1 MQDWAEVA
9 IRTLMAVAV
18 LFLITKILGKRQV
31 SQLSLFEYITG
42 ITMGNL
48 AASIPM
54 ERGPTWYLGF
64 VALAV
69 WVLTTFVIEI
79 LQIKS
84 KKVRDFA
91 DGKTR
96 TLIKDGK
103 ILEDNLRKERLTLDE
118 LMEQLRSKNVFK
130 VSDVEFAIMETSGE
144 VNVLLTK
151 DKQPV
156 TLKDLNML
164 QLPEKEPTAIIM
176 DGQVMEQQMAYMGIT
191 QQWLDAKLKEKSLT
205 VKDVFFAQVDPQGDV
220 YIDQYSDNVQMSKVQ
235 DSNQAVLTLLEQC
248 TTELQK
254 LAADSSEQQRKQLYE
269 QCSQSLKEAIQD
281 MKPINSANS

>member
-9 IRTLMAVAV
+9 IRTLMAVAI

-42 ITMGNL
+42 ITIGNL
-48 AASIPM
+48 AATIPM
-54 ERGPTWYLGF
+54 ERESTWYLGLI
-64 VALAV
+64 ALSV
-69 WVLTTFVIEI
+69 WVLTTLGIEY

-84 KKVRDFA
+84 KKIRDIT
-91 DGKTR
+91 DGR
-96 TLIKDGK
+96 TTILIKDGK

-130 VSDVEFAIMETSGE
+130 VSDVEFALMETSGE

-156 TLKDLNML
+156 TLKDLNMF
-164 QLPEKEPTAIIM
+164 QLPEKEPTAVIM
-176 DGQVMEQQMAYMGIT
+176 DGQLMEQQMAYMGIT

-205 VKDVFFAQVDPQGDV
+205 VKDVFFAQVDTQGEL
-220 YIDQYSDNVQMSKVQ
+220 YIDPYSDNVQMSKAQ
-235 DSNQAVLTLLEQC
+235 DSNQAVLTLLQQC

-254 LAADSSEQQRKQLYE
+254 LATNSSEQQRKQLYE
-269 QCSQSLKEAIQD
+269 LCSHNLKEAIQE
-281 MKPINSANS
+281 MQPVNSSKS

>member
-9 IRTLMAVAV
+9 IRTLMAVAI

-42 ITMGNL
+42 ITIGNL
-48 AASIPM
+48 AATIPM
-54 ERGPTWYLGF
+54 ERESTWYLGLI
-64 VALAV
+64 ALSV
-69 WVLTTFVIEI
+69 WVLTTLGIEY

-84 KKVRDFA
+84 KKIRDIT
-91 DGKTR
+91 DGR
-96 TLIKDGK
+96 TTILIKDGK

-130 VSDVEFAIMETSGE
+130 VSDVEFALMETSGE

-164 QLPEKEPTAIIM
+164 QLPEKEPTAVIM
-176 DGQVMEQQMAYMGIT
+176 DGQLMEQQMAYMGIT

-205 VKDVFFAQVDPQGDV
+205 VKDVFFAQVDPQGEL
-220 YIDQYSDNVQMSKVQ
+220 YIDQYSDNVQLNKVQ
-235 DSNQAVLTLLEQC
+235 DSNQAVLILLEQC

-254 LAADSSEQQRKQLYE
+254 LASGSSEQQRKQLYE
-269 QCSQSLKEAIQD
+269 QCSQSLKEAIQE
-281 MKPINSANS
+281 MQPVNTSKS

>member
-9 IRTLMAVAV
+9 IRTLMAVAI

-42 ITMGNL
+42 ITIGNL
-48 AASIPM
+48 AATIPM
-54 ERGPTWYLGF
+54 ERESTWYLGLI
-64 VALAV
+64 ALSV
-69 WVLTTFVIEI
+69 WVLTTLGIEY

-84 KKVRDFA
+84 KKIRDIT
-91 DGKTR
+91 DGR
-96 TLIKDGK
+96 TTILIKDGK

-130 VSDVEFAIMETSGE
+130 VSDVEFALMETSGE

-156 TLKDLNML
+156 TLKDLNMQ
-164 QLPEKEPTAIIM
+164 QLPEKEPTAVIM
-176 DGQVMEQQMAYMGIT
+176 DGQLMEQQMAYMGIT

-205 VKDVFFAQVDPQGDV
+205 VKDVFFAQVDPQGEL
-220 YIDQYSDNVQMSKVQ
+220 YIDQYSDNVQLSKVQ

-254 LAADSSEQQRKQLYE
+254 LASGSSEQQRKQLYE
-269 QCSQSLKEAIQD
+269 QCSQSLKEAIQE
-281 MKPINSANS
+281 MQPVNTSKS

>member
-9 IRTLMAVAV
+9 IRTLMAVAI

-42 ITMGNL
+42 ITIGNL
-48 AASIPM
+48 AATIPM
-54 ERGPTWYLGF
+54 ERESTWYLGLI
-64 VALAV
+64 ALSV
-69 WVLTTFVIEI
+69 WVLTTLGIEY

-84 KKVRDFA
+84 KKIRDIT
-91 DGKTR
+91 DGR
-96 TLIKDGK
+96 TTILIKDGK

-130 VSDVEFAIMETSGE
+130 VSDVEFALMETSGE

-156 TLKDLNML
+156 TLKDLNMQ
-164 QLPEKEPTAIIM
+164 QLPEKEPTAVIM
-176 DGQVMEQQMAYMGIT
+176 DGQLMEQQMAYMGIT

-205 VKDVFFAQVDPQGDV
+205 VKDVFFAQVDPQGEL
-220 YIDQYSDNVQMSKVQ
+220 YIDQYSDNVQLNKVQ

-254 LAADSSEQQRKQLYE
+254 LASGSSEQQRKQLYE
-269 QCSQSLKEAIQD
+269 QCSQSLKEAIQE
-281 MKPINSANS
+281 MQPVNTSKS

>member
-9 IRTLMAVAV
+9 TRTLMAVAI

-42 ITMGNL
+42 ITIGNL
-48 AASIPM
+48 AATIPM
-54 ERGPTWYLGF
+54 ERESTWYLGLI
-64 VALAV
+64 ALSV
-69 WVLTTFVIEI
+69 WVLTTLGIEY

-84 KKVRDFA
+84 KKIRDIS
-91 DGKTR
+91 DGR
-96 TLIKDGK
+96 TTILIKDGK

-130 VSDVEFAIMETSGE
+130 VSDVEFALMETSGE

-164 QLPEKEPTAIIM
+164 QLPEKEPTVVIM
-176 DGQVMEQQMAYMGIT
+176 DGQLMEQQMSYMGIT
-191 QQWLDAKLKEKSLT
+191 QQWLDAKLKEKSLK
-205 VKDVFFAQVDPQGDV
+205 VKDVFFAQVDTQGEL
-220 YIDQYSDNVQMSKVQ
+220 YIDQYSDNVQQSKVQ

-254 LAADSSEQQRKQLYE
+254 LASGSSEQQRKQLYE
-269 QCSQSLKEAIQD
+269 QCSQSLKEAIQE
-281 MKPINSANS
+281 MKPINTSNS

>member
-18 LFLITKILGKRQV
+18 LFLITKILEKRQV

-48 AASIPM
+48 AATISM
-54 ERGPTWYLGF
+54 EPEPTWYLGF
-64 VALAV
+64 IALAV

-91 DGKTR
+91 DRKTR

-144 VNVLLTK
+144 VSV
-151 DKQPV
+151 P
-156 TLKDLNML
+156 
-164 QLPEKEPTAIIM
+164 
-176 DGQVMEQQMAYMGIT
+176 
-191 QQWLDAKLKEKSLT
+191 
-205 VKDVFFAQVDPQGDV
+205 
-220 YIDQYSDNVQMSKVQ
+220 
-235 DSNQAVLTLLEQC
+235 
-248 TTELQK
+248 
-254 LAADSSEQQRKQLYE
+254 
-269 QCSQSLKEAIQD
+269 
-281 MKPINSANS
+281 

>member
-9 IRTLMAVAV
+9 LRTLMAIAI

-48 AASIPM
+48 AATIPM
-54 ERGPTWYLGF
+54 ERESTWYLGF

-103 ILEDNLRKERLTLDE
+103 ILEDNLKKERLTLD
-118 LMEQLRSKNVFK
+118 
-130 VSDVEFAIMETSGE
+130 
-144 VNVLLTK
+144 
-151 DKQPV
+151 
-156 TLKDLNML
+156 
-164 QLPEKEPTAIIM
+164 TAH
-176 DGQVMEQQMAYMGIT
+176 G
-191 QQWLDAKLKEKSLT
+191 
-205 VKDVFFAQVDPQGDV
+205 
-220 YIDQYSDNVQMSKVQ
+220 
-235 DSNQAVLTLLEQC
+235 
-248 TTELQK
+248 
-254 LAADSSEQQRKQLYE
+254 AAAE
-269 QCSQSLKEAIQD
+269 
-281 MKPINSANS
+281 

>member
-1 MQDWAEVA
+1 
-9 IRTLMAVAV
+9 
-18 LFLITKILGKRQV
+18 
-31 SQLSLFEYITG
+31 
-42 ITMGNL
+42 MGF
-48 AASIPM
+48 I
-54 ERGPTWYLGF
+54 
-64 VALAV
+64 ALAV

-84 KKVRDFA
+84 KKIRDFT
-91 DGKTR
+91 DGKTT

-103 ILEDNLRKERLTLDE
+103 ILEDNMRKERLTIDE

-144 VNVLLTK
+144 INVLLAK

-176 DGQVMEQQMAYMGIT
+176 DGLVMEQQMAYMGIT

-205 VKDVFFAQVDPQGDV
+205 VKDVFFAQGEL

-254 LAADSSEQQRKQLYE
+254 LALNSSEQQRKQLYE
-269 QCSQSLKEAIQD
+269 LCSHNLKEAIQE
-281 MKPINSANS
+281 MQPVNSSNS

>member
-1 MQDWAEVA
+1 MQEWAEVA
-9 IRTLMAVAV
+9 LRTLIAIAI

-42 ITMGNL
+42 ITIGNL
-48 AASIPM
+48 AASIPL
-54 ERGPTWYLGF
+54 ERESAWYLGS
-64 VALAV
+64 VSMAV
-69 WVLTTFVIEI
+69 WVLTTFFIEL

-84 KKVRDFA
+84 KKARDFI
-91 DGKTR
+91 DGKTT
-96 TLIKDGK
+96 TLVKDGK
-103 ILEDNLRKERLTLDE
+103 ILEDNLKKERLTLDE

-130 VSDVEFAIMETSGE
+130 VADVEFALMETSGE
-144 VNVLLTK
+144 VNVLLAK
-151 DKQPV
+151 DKQAV

-176 DGQVMEQQMAYMGIT
+176 DGQLMEQEMAYMGIT

-205 VKDVFFAQVDPQGDV
+205 VKDVFFAQLNPQGEL
-220 YIDQYSDNVQMSKVQ
+220 YIDQYSDNVQLSKVQ

-254 LAADSSEQQRKQLYE
+254 LAAGSSEQQRKQLYE
-269 QCSQSLKEAIQD
+269 QCSQSLKEAIQN

>member
-1 MQDWAEVA
+1 MQEWTIVA
-9 IRTLMAVAV
+9 LRTLLAIVI
-18 LFLITKILGKRQV
+18 LFVITKILGKRQV

-42 ITMGNL
+42 ITIGNL
-48 AASIPM
+48 AASIPL
-54 ERGPTWYLGF
+54 ERESSWYLGT
-64 VALAV
+64 VSLAV
-69 WVLTTFVIEI
+69 WVLTTLCIEF

-84 KKVRDFA
+84 KKVRDLS
-91 DGKTR
+91 DGKT
-96 TLIKDGK
+96 TVLIKDGK

-130 VSDVEFAIMETSGE
+130 VADVEFALMETSGE

-164 QLPEKEPTAIIM
+164 QLPEKEPTAVIM
-176 DGQVMEQQMAYMGIT
+176 DGQLMEQQMAYMGIT

-205 VKDVFFAQVDPQGDV
+205 VKDVFFAQVDTQGEL
-220 YIDQYSDNVQMSKVQ
+220 YIDQYSDNVQQSKVQ

-254 LAADSSEQQRKQLYE
+254 LASGSSEQQRKQLYE
-269 QCSQSLKEAIQD
+269 QCSQSLKEAIQE
-281 MKPINSANS
+281 MKPVNTSNS

>member
-1 MQDWAEVA
+1 MQEWAEVA
-9 IRTLMAVAV
+9 LRTLMAIAI

-42 ITMGNL
+42 ITIGNL
-48 AASIPM
+48 AASIPL
-54 ERGPTWYLGF
+54 ERESAWYLGS
-64 VALAV
+64 VSMAV
-69 WVLTTFVIEI
+69 WVLTTFFIEL

-84 KKVRDFA
+84 KKARDFI
-91 DGKTR
+91 DGKTT
-96 TLIKDGK
+96 TLVKDGK
-103 ILEDNLRKERLTLDE
+103 ILEDNLKKERLTLDE

-130 VSDVEFAIMETSGE
+130 VADVEFALMETSGE
-144 VNVLLTK
+144 VNVLLAK
-151 DKQPV
+151 DKQAV

-176 DGQVMEQQMAYMGIT
+176 DGQLMEQEMAYMGIT

-205 VKDVFFAQVDPQGDV
+205 VKDVFFAQLNPQGEL
-220 YIDQYSDNVQMSKVQ
+220 YIDQYSDNVQLSKVQ

>member
-9 IRTLMAVAV
+9 TRTLMAVAV
-18 LFLITKILGKRQV
+18 LFLIAKILGKRQV
-31 SQLSLFEYITG
+31 SQLSVFEYITG
-42 ITMGNL
+42 ITIGNL
-48 AASIPM
+48 AATIPM
-54 ERGPTWYLGF
+54 EREATWYLGF
-64 VALAV
+64 IALAV
-69 WVLTTFVIEI
+69 WILTTFVIEI

-84 KKVRDFA
+84 KKIRDFT
-91 DGKTR
+91 DGKTT

-103 ILEDNLRKERLTLDE
+103 ILEDNMRKERLTLDE
-118 LMEQLRSKNVFK
+118 LMEQLRGKNAFK

-144 VNVLLTK
+144 INVLLTK

-176 DGQVMEQQMAYMGIT
+176 DGQVMEQQMAYIGIT

-205 VKDVFFAQVDPQGDV
+205 VKDVFFAQVDQQGEL
-220 YIDQYSDNVQMSKVQ
+220 YIDQYSDNVQMSKAQ
-235 DSNQAVLTLLEQC
+235 DSNQAVLTLLQQC

-254 LAADSSEQQRKQLYE
+254 LALSSSEQQRKQLYE
-269 QCSQSLKEAIQD
+269 LCSHNLKEAIQE
-281 MKPINSANS
+281 MQPVNSSKS

>member
-1 MQDWAEVA
+1 MQEWTIVA
-9 IRTLMAVAV
+9 LRTLLAIVI
-18 LFLITKILGKRQV
+18 LFVITKILGKRQV

-42 ITMGNL
+42 ITIGNL
-48 AASIPM
+48 AASIPL
-54 ERGPTWYLGF
+54 ERESSWYLGT
-64 VALAV
+64 VSLAV
-69 WVLTTFVIEI
+69 WVLTTLGIEY

-84 KKVRDFA
+84 KKVRDIT
-91 DGKTR
+91 DGR
-96 TLIKDGK
+96 TTILIKDGK

-130 VSDVEFAIMETSGE
+130 VSDVEFALMETSGE

-156 TLKDLNML
+156 TLKDLNMQ
-164 QLPEKEPTAIIM
+164 QLPEKEPTAVIM
-176 DGQVMEQQMAYMGIT
+176 DGQLMEQQMAYMGIT

-205 VKDVFFAQVDPQGDV
+205 VKDVFFAQVDPQGEL
-220 YIDQYSDNVQMSKVQ
+220 YIDQYSDNVQLNKVQ

-254 LAADSSEQQRKQLYE
+254 LASGSSEQQRKQLYE
-269 QCSQSLKEAIQD
+269 QCSQSLKEAIQE
-281 MKPINSANS
+281 MQPVNTSKS

>member
-9 IRTLMAVAV
+9 IRTLMAVAI

-42 ITMGNL
+42 ITIGNL
-48 AASIPM
+48 AATIPM
-54 ERGPTWYLGF
+54 ERESTWYLGLI
-64 VALAV
+64 ALSV
-69 WVLTTFVIEI
+69 WVLTTLGIEY

-84 KKVRDFA
+84 KKIRDIT
-91 DGKTR
+91 DGR
-96 TLIKDGK
+96 TTILIKDGK

-130 VSDVEFAIMETSGE
+130 VADVEFALMETSGE

-156 TLKDLNML
+156 TLKDLNMQ
-164 QLPEKEPTAIIM
+164 QLPEKEPTAVIM
-176 DGQVMEQQMAYMGIT
+176 DGQLMEQQMAYMGIT

-205 VKDVFFAQVDPQGDV
+205 VKDVFFAQVDPQGEL
-220 YIDQYSDNVQMSKVQ
+220 YIDQYSDNVQLNKVQ

-254 LAADSSEQQRKQLYE
+254 LASGSSEQQRKQLYE
-269 QCSQSLKEAIQD
+269 QCSQSLKEAIQEIQPVNTS
-281 MKPINSANS
+281 KS

>member
-9 IRTLMAVAV
+9 IRTLMAVAI

-42 ITMGNL
+42 ITIGNL
-48 AASIPM
+48 AATIPM
-54 ERGPTWYLGF
+54 ERESTWYLGLI
-64 VALAV
+64 ALSV
-69 WVLTTFVIEI
+69 WVLTTLGIEY

-84 KKVRDFA
+84 KKIRDIT
-91 DGKTR
+91 DGR
-96 TLIKDGK
+96 TTILIKDGK

-130 VSDVEFAIMETSGE
+130 VADVEFALMETSGE

-164 QLPEKEPTAIIM
+164 QLPEKEPTVVIM
-176 DGQVMEQQMAYMGIT
+176 DGQLMEQQMAYMGIT

-205 VKDVFFAQVDPQGDV
+205 VKDVFFAQVDPQGEL
-220 YIDQYSDNVQMSKVQ
+220 YIDQYSDNVQLNKVQ

-254 LAADSSEQQRKQLYE
+254 LASGSSEQQRKQLYE
-269 QCSQSLKEAIQD
+269 QCSQSLKEAIQE
-281 MKPINSANS
+281 MQPVNTSKS

>member
-9 IRTLMAVAV
+9 IRTLMAVAI

-42 ITMGNL
+42 ITIGNL
-48 AASIPM
+48 AATIPM
-54 ERGPTWYLGF
+54 ERESTWYLGLI
-64 VALAV
+64 ALSV
-69 WVLTTFVIEI
+69 WVLTTLGIEY

-84 KKVRDFA
+84 KKIRDIT
-91 DGKTR
+91 DGR
-96 TLIKDGK
+96 TTILIKDGK

-130 VSDVEFAIMETSGE
+130 VADVEFALMETSGE

-164 QLPEKEPTAIIM
+164 QLPEKEPTAVIM
-176 DGQVMEQQMAYMGIT
+176 DGQLMEQQMAYMGIT

-205 VKDVFFAQVDPQGDV
+205 VKDVFFAQVDPQGEL
-220 YIDQYSDNVQMSKVQ
+220 YIDQYSDNVQLNKVQ

-254 LAADSSEQQRKQLYE
+254 LASGSSEQQRKQLYE
-269 QCSQSLKEAIQD
+269 QCSQSLKEAIQE
-281 MKPINSANS
+281 MQPVNTSKS

>member
-1 MQDWAEVA
+1 
-9 IRTLMAVAV
+9 MAVAI

-42 ITMGNL
+42 ITIGNL
-48 AASIPM
+48 AATIPM
-54 ERGPTWYLGF
+54 ERESTWYLGLI
-64 VALAV
+64 ALSV
-69 WVLTTFVIEI
+69 WVLTTLGIEY

-84 KKVRDFA
+84 KKIRDIS
-91 DGKTR
+91 DGR
-96 TLIKDGK
+96 TTILIKDGK

-130 VSDVEFAIMETSGE
+130 VSDVEFALMETSGE

-164 QLPEKEPTAIIM
+164 QLPEKEPTVVIM
-176 DGQVMEQQMAYMGIT
+176 DGQLMEQQMSYMGIT
-191 QQWLDAKLKEKSLT
+191 QQWLDAKLKEKSLK
-205 VKDVFFAQVDPQGDV
+205 VKDVFFAQVDTQGEL
-220 YIDQYSDNVQMSKVQ
+220 YIDQYSDNVQQSKVQ

-254 LAADSSEQQRKQLYE
+254 LASGSSEQQRKQLYE
-269 QCSQSLKEAIQD
+269 QCSQSLKEAIQE
-281 MKPINSANS
+281 MKPINTSNS

>member
-1 MQDWAEVA
+1 MQEWALVA
-9 IRTLMAVAV
+9 LRTLLAIVI
-18 LFLITKILGKRQV
+18 LFVITKILGKRQV

-42 ITMGNL
+42 ITIGNL
-48 AASIPM
+48 AASIPL
-54 ERGPTWYLGF
+54 ERESSWYLGT
-64 VALAV
+64 VSLAV
-69 WVLTTFVIEI
+69 WVLTTLGIEY

-84 KKVRDFA
+84 KKVRDLS
-91 DGKTR
+91 DGMT
-96 TLIKDGK
+96 TILIKDGK

-130 VSDVEFAIMETSGE
+130 VSDVEFALMETSGE

-156 TLKDLNML
+156 TLKDLNIQ
-164 QLPEKEPTAIIM
+164 QLPEKEPTAVIM
-176 DGQVMEQQMAYMGIT
+176 DGQLMEQQMAYMGIT

-205 VKDVFFAQVDPQGDV
+205 VKDVFFAQVDPQGEL
-220 YIDQYSDNVQMSKVQ
+220 YIDQYSDNVQLSKVQ

-254 LAADSSEQQRKQLYE
+254 LASGSSEQQRKQLYE
-269 QCSQSLKEAIQD
+269 QCSQSLKEAIQE
-281 MKPINSANS
+281 MQPVNTSKS

>member
-1 MQDWAEVA
+1 MQDWAEV
-9 IRTLMAVAV
+9 ITRTLMAIAI

-42 ITMGNL
+42 ITIGNL
-48 AASIPM
+48 AATIPM
-54 ERGPTWYLGF
+54 ERESTWYLGS
-64 VALAV
+64 VSLAV
-69 WVLTTFVIEI
+69 WVLVTLAIEI

-103 ILEDNLRKERLTLDE
+103 ILEDNLKKERLTLDE

-144 VNVLLTK
+144 INVLLTK

-176 DGQVMEQQMAYMGIT
+176 DGKVMEQQMAYMGIT

-205 VKDVFFAQVDPQGDV
+205 VKDVFFAQVDPQGEL

-254 LAADSSEQQRKQLYE
+254 LASNSSEQQRKQLYE
-269 QCSQSLKEAIQD
+269 LCSHNLKEAIQE
-281 MKPINSANS
+281 MQPINSTNP